1 MSKRIKNIKKNLRIF
16 FAAPA
21 SQTYY
26 PESPQKSVFEIW
38 LDQLKWYAKFHT
50 FNKYYYLYGLDRK
63 GVSQSG
69 YLPFM
74 HFYKIRDQIN
84 AVAHIGDYKANYICL
99 LRDKFIFGKYL
110 ESLSLPTPKIL
121 ALCDKHSVRWSDT
134 SVIEPLENLTGR
146 GDFDCFLKQLLSEM
160 AECVYPLAVRQG
172 KLYLDHKEAYI
183 ETVRHAIP
191 NKSIIQHRILQ
202 HETMNQLYPHAINTV
217 RIVTAF
223 DKDNRVI
230 PLSAIVRIGSGGR
243 HCDNWGFGGIAVGV
257 DLQTGKL
264 ADYGMFRPNF
274 GKRADR
280 HPDTGA
286 AFGDFVLPYFKET
299 VELAVTV
306 HQYFYGV
313 HSIGWDFAITPT
325 GPTCLEGNDDWGLPM
340 MQIFEPQILKKYFAT
355 LDDFQTSHFKSQI
368 SNFKR
373 MYQ

>member
-1 MSKRIKNIKKNLRIF
+1 MSKRIKNIRKNLRIF
-16 FAAPA
+16 FVAPV

-26 PESPQKSVFEIW
+26 PESPQKSVLEIW

-63 GVSQSG
+63 GVSQSD

-84 AVAHIGDYKANYICL
+84 AVGRIGDYTANYICL

-121 ALCDKHSVRWSDT
+121 ALCDKRSIRWSDT
-134 SVIEPLENLTGR
+134 GDIEPLENLARR

-172 KLYLDHKEAYI
+172 KLYLDHKETTV
-183 ETVRHAIP
+183 ETVRRAIP
-191 NKSIIQHRILQ
+191 NKSIIQQRIIQ
-202 HETMNQLYPHAINTV
+202 HEKMNLLYPHAINTV
-217 RIVTAF
+217 RVVTAF
-223 DKDNRVI
+223 DTNNRVI

-243 HCDNWGFGGIAVGV
+243 FCDNWGFGGIAVGV
-257 DLQTGKL
+257 DVQTGKL
-264 ADYGMFRPNF
+264 ADYGMFRPDF
-274 GKRADR
+274 GKRADH

-286 AFGDFVLPYFKET
+286 VFGDFVLPYFKET
-299 VELAVTV
+299 IALAAAV

-325 GPTCLEGNDDWGLPM
+325 GPTCLEGNDDWGLP
-340 MQIFEPQILKKYFAT
+340 
-355 LDDFQTSHFKSQI
+355 
-368 SNFKR
+368 
-373 MYQ
+373 